1 MDFGQSP
8 VSFGNARGW
17 VMRVAL
23 VNPNWSFEGSIYFG
37 CRESHLPLEYGY
49 AEALLKD
56 AGHAAEIF
64 DAHAETLDATIL
76 ADRVAE
82 FAPEITVVATAP
94 SYLFWRCA
102 PPELR
107 VPRQT
112 LNALRPI
119 SGVKIAIGPHG
130 STTPRATLRKLEV
143 DAVLLGECEE
153 SIVRLATSPH
163 DQWDKI
169 AGLCYADRGQ
179 IVVQGGP
186 QAADF
191 ANLPALSWRIDA
203 LAGHRH
209 HHHRFDTAPSGPGAE
224 IEASRGCPYH
234 CTFCAKENFR
244 DRYRRRPL
252 ATIMTELDGLIAAG
266 VTYVYFI
273 DEIFLPWRQ
282 LLEALAQRRVRF
294 GVQTR
299 IDLWSREM
307 LDLLG
312 AAGCVSIEAGVES
325 LTRAGRDWLEK
336 HCKLS
341 TQALTELLI
350 YAKRSVPFVQA
361 NLIASEDDPAIVQ
374 RWRDEL
380 RDAGVW
386 ANDPVPLFPYPGS
399 PDYRRLWGVPDD
411 NAWERAVDYYLDRYA
426 GFSEIQD
433 ANPRRLA
440 ALEAHFDE

>member
-1 MDFGQSP
+1 MK
-8 VSFGNARGW
+8 
-17 VMRVAL
+17 VAL
-23 VNPNWSFEGSIYFG
+23 INPNWSFEGSIYFG
-37 CRESHLPLEYGY
+37 CREPHLPLEYGY
-49 AEALLKD
+49 ARALLRQ
-56 AGHAAEIF
+56 AGHTAEIF
-64 DAHAETLDATIL
+64 DTHAEAVDSTAL

-82 FAPEITVVATAP
+82 FAPEMTVVTTAP

-107 VPRQT
+107 VPQQT
-112 LNALRPI
+112 LGALNA
-119 SGVKIAIGPHG
+119 IAGTTVAVGPHG
-130 STTPRATLRKLEV
+130 STTPRATLRKLGV
-143 DAVLLGECEE
+143 DAVVLGECEE
-153 SIVRLATSPH
+153 TLLRLAEAPR
-163 DQWDKI
+163 DRWRDI
-169 AGLCYADRGQ
+169 AGLCYSDHGR
-179 IVVQGGP
+179 IIVQGGP
-186 QAADF
+186 QAADL
-191 ANLPALSWRIDA
+191 ANLPAIGWPVDTLGR
-203 LAGHRH
+203 HRH
-209 HHHRFDTAPSGPGAE
+209 HHHRFDAPPTGGGAE
-224 IEASRGCPYH
+224 MEASRGCPYH

-244 DRYRRRPL
+244 NRYRRRPL
-252 ATIMTELDGLIAAG
+252 ATILAELDGLIAAG

-282 LLEALAQRRVRF
+282 LLEAVADRPVQF

-325 LTRAGRDWLEK
+325 LTEAGRDWLEK

-341 TQALTELLI
+341 TQVLTELLI
-350 YAKRSVPFVQA
+350 HAKRSVPFVQA
-361 NLIASEDDPAIVQ
+361 NLIASGDDAELVR

-380 RDAGVW
+380 RQAGVW

-426 GFSEIQD
+426 AFSEIQD
-433 ANPRRLA
+433 ARPRRLA
-440 ALEAHFDE
+440 TLESRPG

>member
-1 MDFGQSP
+1 MDFAPS
-8 VSFGNARGW
+8 SRGSGGAGGRI
-17 VMRVAL
+17 MRVAL
-23 VNPNWSFEGSIYFG
+23 INPSWSFDGSIYFG
-37 CRESHLPLEYGY
+37 CREPHLPLEYGY
-49 AEALLKD
+49 TKALLTR
-56 AGHAAEIF
+56 AGHMAEIF
-64 DAHAETLDATIL
+64 DAHAEAIVARTL
-76 ADRVAE
+76 ADRVAG
-82 FAPEITVVATAP
+82 FAPEMTVMTTAP

-107 VPRQT
+107 VPQQS
-112 LNALRPI
+112 LDALET
-119 SGVKIAIGPHG
+119 IAGIKVAVGPHG
-130 STTPRATLRKLEV
+130 STAPRASLRKLRV
-143 DAVLLGECEE
+143 DAVVLGECEE
-153 SIVRLATSPH
+153 ALVRLAELPRDRWHEVT
-163 DQWDKI
+163 
-169 AGLCYADRGQ
+169 GLCYEDHGQ

-186 QAADF
+186 QAADL
-191 ANLPALSWRIDA
+191 ANLPPLSWPAETLDR
-203 LAGHRH
+203 HRH
-209 HHHRFDTAPSGPGAE
+209 HHHRFDAAPSGAGAE
-224 IEASRGCPYH
+224 MEASRGCPYH

-252 ATIMTELDGLIAAG
+252 ATLMAELDGLIAAG

-282 LLEALAQRRVRF
+282 LLEAVAARPVRF

-325 LTRAGRDWLEK
+325 LTQAGRDWLEK

-361 NLIASEDDPAIVQ
+361 NLIANGDDPEVVQ

-380 RDAGVW
+380 RNAGVW

-411 NAWERAVDYYLDRYA
+411 KAWERAVDYYLDRYA
-426 GFSEIQD
+426 TLSEIQD
-433 ANPRRLA
+433 SRPRRLA
-440 ALEAHFDE
+440 ALDAHPG

>member
-1 MDFGQSP
+1 
-8 VSFGNARGW
+8 
-17 VMRVAL
+17 MRVAL

-37 CRESHLPLEYGY
+37 CREPHLPLEYGY
-49 AEALLKD
+49 AEALLTR
-56 AGHAAEIF
+56 AGHKAEIF
-64 DAHAETLDATIL
+64 DAYAEGLNLTTIS
-76 ADRVAE
+76 DRVAQ
-82 FAPEITVVATAP
+82 FTPEMTVVTTAP

-102 PPELR
+102 PPEIR
-107 VPRQT
+107 VPQQT
-112 LNALRPI
+112 LGALDAI
-119 SGVKIAIGPHG
+119 DGAKIAVGPHG
-130 STTPRATLRKLEV
+130 STTPRASLRKLRV
-143 DAVLLGECEE
+143 DGVVLGECEE
-153 SIVRLATSPH
+153 TLVRLAELPRDRWH
-163 DQWDKI
+163 EV
-169 AGLCYADRGQ
+169 AGLCYEDHGR

-186 QAADF
+186 QAADL
-191 ANLPALSWRIDA
+191 ANLPPLSWPA
-203 LAGHRH
+203 ETLARHRH
-209 HHHRFDTAPSGPGAE
+209 HHHRFDATPSGAGAE
-224 IEASRGCPYH
+224 MEASRGCPYH

-244 DRYRRRPL
+244 DRYRRRRL
-252 ATIMTELDGLIAAG
+252 ATILAELDGLIAAG

-282 LLEALAQRRVRF
+282 LLEAVARRPVRF

-325 LTRAGRDWLEK
+325 LTDAGRDWLEK

-341 TQALTELLI
+341 TEALTELLV

-361 NLIASEDDPAIVQ
+361 NLIASGDDRGLVR
-374 RWRDEL
+374 RWRDRL

-426 GFSEIQD
+426 TLSEIQD
-433 ANPRRLA
+433 ARPRRLS
-440 ALEAHFDE
+440 ALEARSG